1 MTEGEPRRTW
11 RALARPP
18 AVVGVV
24 ATLVGV
30 GHGIWIW
37 QERHLGGIDPDEAG
51 YLATAMR
58 IHRAIAAL
66 DPVAFVRSVGGTAAG
81 PIAPL
86 VSQPFLLLGPDDP
99 RTAMLAAPLL
109 MVVAAVGIAAIT
121 ERLAGPVAAVAAGIG
136 YLAFPTVA
144 LAAQSYWLGSAVA
157 ASMVTA
163 MWLLL
168 SSDRCEDRRRMLA
181 FGVALAVMLLSRTMA
196 IGFLPAMVLAGVVV
210 AGRDRRRLRRLGEAL
225 AVTVLVA
232 GPWWVVGADT
242 IFDYLLGYG
251 YGDRAGLFGSGDVW
265 DRLAFRFKRVQE
277 GVGPMLTSAVG
288 WALVAALVIAGVRA
302 LGGRRPPWTVGDTGR
317 GLLASG
323 VAVAAGLAALVST
336 SNAGVWFELPLFAIA
351 VPVAAAVLADVRVVG
366 AVVAV
371 VVAVQGG
378 PMLARTWW
386 LLPYDGGLTA
396 HYELAYREYDRRF
409 EPTTRELHAEA
420 SADWWRLTTAVE
432 RRLRELVA
440 DEDDAVITLTG
451 NMEMFN
457 TNTVALAAQLEGWSP
472 LIRIPDTVRPRADR
486 LAELTPTA
494 IGRRGRRVDRVL
506 VVAEHDLILFPPD
519 MEVDR
524 FVDEARDRGWR
535 EVWSRR
541 MPTGGRVAILLPG
554 GGDQANG

>member
-1 MTEGEPRRTW
+1 
-11 RALARPP
+11 
-18 AVVGVV
+18 
-24 ATLVGV
+24 
-30 GHGIWIW
+30 
-37 QERHLGGIDPDEAG
+37 
-51 YLATAMR
+51 
-58 IHRAIAAL
+58 
-66 DPVAFVRSVGGTAAG
+66 
-81 PIAPL
+81 
-86 VSQPFLLLGPDDP
+86 
-99 RTAMLAAPLL
+99 
-109 MVVAAVGIAAIT
+109 
-121 ERLAGPVAAVAAGIG
+121 
-136 YLAFPTVA
+136 
-144 LAAQSYWLGSAVA
+144 
-157 ASMVTA
+157 
-163 MWLLL
+163 
-168 SSDRCEDRRRMLA
+168 
-181 FGVALAVMLLSRTMA
+181 
-196 IGFLPAMVLAGVVV
+196 
-210 AGRDRRRLRRLGEAL
+210 
-225 AVTVLVA
+225 
-232 GPWWVVGADT
+232 
-242 IFDYLLGYG
+242 
-251 YGDRAGLFGSGDVW
+251 
-265 DRLAFRFKRVQE
+265 
-277 GVGPMLTSAVG
+277 
-288 WALVAALVIAGVRA
+288 
-302 LGGRRPPWTVGDTGR
+302 
-317 GLLASG
+317 
-323 VAVAAGLAALVST
+323 
-336 SNAGVWFELPLFAIA
+336 
-351 VPVAAAVLADVRVVG
+351 
-366 AVVAV
+366 VAV